1 MRTFFDEV
9 ARAVPADDDLL
20 LVGDGEVV
28 DHFADHLRA
37 EDERHG
43 HHHRRMARWY
53 DHPVP
58 RFVFVDGPR
67 NGVVDFRNLL
77 PGEIPVGDSFYRL
90 TNRTR
95 NDIVEYLWQQPVT
108 APPPQP
114 KKKRERKRA
123 TKPKI

>member
-1 MRTFFDEV
+1 MTSRV
-9 ARAVPADDDLL
+9 SSQSLARAADRIT
-20 LVGDGEVV
+20 
-28 DHFADHLRA
+28 DHPR
-37 EDERHG
+37 
-43 HHHRRMARWY
+43 ARWY
-53 DHPVP
+53 DHHVP
-58 RFVFVDGPR
+58 RFVFVGGPR

-95 NDIVEYLWQQPVT
+95 NGIVEYLWQQPVT